1 MKKAVTLIIFCAM
14 LFSMAACTN
23 RTGNQNTT
31 SPTPSG
37 AATVTTAPT
46 IAATEAPTPAAT
58 TAPTEP
64 AGNDVSPT
72 GTNTATNP

>member
-1 MKKAVTLIIFCAM
+1 MKKAITLFILTAM
-14 LFSMAACTN
+14 LLVLAACTN
-23 RTGNQNTT
+23 KTGNQDVTPA
-31 SPTPSG
+31 PTK
-37 AATVTTAPT
+37 AATVTPAPT

-64 AGNDVSPT
+64 AGNDVTPT